1 MKKLPA
7 WMLDKGK
14 VNHTA
19 TAPRKQP
26 PMREGVMKG
35 LVEGYRVVR
44 ADSLGFEE
52 PPKCETCHYVECN
65 CEKGL
70 EAARE
75 IDESVASKFRYVRIK
90 WETSNA

>member
-1 MKKLPA
+1 MKKLPE

-19 TAPRKQP
+19 TAPREQP
-26 PMREGVMKG
+26 PMREGVM
-35 LVEGYRVVR
+35 EGAAPKEHHRPVTGW
-44 ADSLGFEE
+44 LLE
-52 PPKCETCHYVECN
+52 PYKCETCHYVECN

-75 IDESVASKFRYVRIK
+75 IDESLASKFRYVRIK